1 MPKLKKA
8 YADSRK
14 KEIVKAAW
22 ISFMEKGYEKT
33 TMREIARR
41 MNASTGVLYTYFK
54 SKDEILVELQAS
66 VLKRIERIYTEM
78 NKRDSVRE
86 TYAGFFSHEFNYPS
100 ENKARKD
107 CRAMIGLYAEA
118 LRSEGVRELVNSS
131 FRDIEEGGA
140 KLIQKGIKNGEIH
153 AYVDPKAAIGFFQ
166 ALEWGIWMQIALID
180 GLDVKTHTENIV
192 KILMGNIWK
201 EERE

>member
-1 MPKLKKA
+1 MPKLKKE
-8 YADSRK
+8 YSDSRK
-14 KEIVKAAW
+14 KEIIKAAW
-22 ISFMEKGYEKT
+22 ESFMEKGYEKT

-41 MNASTGVLYTYFK
+41 MDATTGVLYTYFG
-54 SKDEILVELQAS
+54 SKEEILVALQTG

-78 NKRDSVRE
+78 NKGDSVKE

-100 ENKARKD
+100 ASLAKRN

-118 LRSEGVRELVNSS
+118 LRSEGVRKLVNTS

-140 KLIQKGIKNGEIH
+140 KLIRKGIKNGEIH
-153 AYVDPKAAIGFFQ
+153 EDVDPGSVIGFFQ
-166 ALEWGIWMQIALID
+166 AVEWGIWMQIALID
-180 GLDVKTHTENIV
+180 DLDVEAYTKNIS

-201 EERE
+201 GGRE